1 MGEVDTRDARLA
13 WLEAR
18 HAEDQAT
25 IAALRRELSE
35 ARATLAEL
43 RAAVLELEARLGR
56 DSSNSDKPP
65 STDKPTS
72 RRQREKKR
80 RGTGRKPGGQAGHE
94 AHHRQLLP
102 EEKVDEVK
110 PVLPRECSRCGGPV
124 EARQQGP
131 PAHRHQ
137 VWEVPEVKPY
147 VTEWR
152 LLYGYCAGCERWTSG
167 ELPPGVPTGAFGP
180 RLMALVAYMTGL
192 LRLPKRP
199 VQWLWRDVLGVEVA
213 LGSVS
218 KVEGQVSQALAAP
231 VEEARQ
237 YIRRQR
243 GPVHLDDT
251 GWHEG
256 SLRKALWA
264 AATGLVAVFLIAEG
278 RSKKVAQEIMGKDF
292 QGIVVADR
300 ARAHRWLGVERW
312 QLCWSHLQRNFQSW
326 VDRGRE
332 ASEPGK
338 HLVEY
343 TATLFRLLRRVRDGT
358 LRRSTMLRR
367 MDEVRQRVRAVLE
380 EVSVG
385 VDENA
390 ARAAREL
397 LELWKAL
404 WTFMKHEEVPATNNH
419 DERLL
424 RHAVCMRKVSF
435 GTKSSE
441 GSRFIE
447 RALSTVTTLRLQNR
461 PVLSFLTQ
469 AVESWLH
476 GQSAPSLLPPLAPGR
491 YATA

>member
-1 MGEVDTRDARLA
+1 
-13 WLEAR
+13 
-18 HAEDQAT
+18 
-25 IAALRRELSE
+25 
-35 ARATLAEL
+35 
-43 RAAVLELEARLGR
+43 
-56 DSSNSDKPP
+56 
-65 STDKPTS
+65 
-72 RRQREKKR
+72 
-80 RGTGRKPGGQAGHE
+80 
-94 AHHRQLLP
+94 
-102 EEKVDEVK
+102 
-110 PVLPRECSRCGGPV
+110 
-124 EARQQGP
+124 
-131 PAHRHQ
+131 
-137 VWEVPEVKPY
+137 VKPY

>member
-1 MGEVDTRDARLA
+1 MREVDPRDGRIAQ
-13 WLEAR
+13 LEAQ
-18 HAEDQAT
+18 HAEDQASL
-25 IAALRRELSE
+25 AALRRELAE
-35 ARATLAEL
+35 ARATIAEL
-43 RAAVLELEARLGR
+43 RATVAELKARLGR
-56 DSSNSDKPP
+56 DSSNSDQPP
-65 STDKPTS
+65 STDRPGS
-72 RRQREKKR
+72 RGRREKKR
-80 RGTGRKPGGQAGHE
+80 RGTGRKPGGQVGHE

-110 PVLPRECSRCGGPV
+110 EVLARECSGCGGRV
-124 EARQQGP
+124 EAREEGP

-137 VWEVPEVKPY
+137 VWEVPEVKPH

-152 LLYGYCAGCERWTSG
+152 LLYGYCAGCERWTRR
-167 ELPPGVPTGAFGP
+167 ELPPGVPPGAFGP

-199 VQWLWRDVLGVEVA
+199 VQWLLRDVLGVEVA

-218 KVEGQVSQALAAP
+218 KVEEQVSQALAAP

-237 YIRRQR
+237 YIRGQR

-256 SLRKALWA
+256 AQRKALWA
-264 AATGLVAVFLIAEG
+264 AATGAVAVFLIAKG
-278 RSKKVAQEIMGKDF
+278 RSKQVAQEILGKDF
-292 QGIVVADR
+292 QGIAVTDR
-300 ARAHRWLGVERW
+300 ARAHWWLGVERW

-332 ASEPGK
+332 ASEPGR
-338 HLVEY
+338 HLLEY

-358 LRRSTMLRR
+358 LRRSTLLRR
-367 MDEVRQRVRAVLE
+367 MDEVRQRIRVLLE
-380 EVSVG
+380 EVGGCVE
-385 VDENA
+385 ENA
-390 ARAAREL
+390 ARSAREL
-397 LELWKAL
+397 LALWKAL
-404 WTFMKHEEVPATNNH
+404 WTFMRREDVPATNNH

-435 GTKSSE
+435 GTKSPE

-461 PVLSFLTQ
+461 PVLPFLTQ
-469 AVESWLH
+469 AVEAWLH
-476 GQSAPSLLPPLAPGR
+476 GQSAPSLLPPLAPGLH
-491 YATA
+491 AAA

>member
-1 MGEVDTRDARLA
+1 MGEVALRDARIA
-13 WLEAR
+13 QLEAQ

-25 IAALRRELSE
+25 IAALRRELAE
-35 ARATLAEL
+35 ARATIDEL
-43 RAAVLELEARLGR
+43 RATVAELKARLGR

-65 STDKPTS
+65 STDKPGS
-72 RRQREKKR
+72 RRRQEKKHR
-80 RGTGRKPGGQAGHE
+80 RTGRKPGGQVGHE

-110 PVLPRECSRCGGPV
+110 PVLPRECSECGGPV
-124 EARQQGP
+124 EARQEGP

-137 VWEVPEVKPY
+137 VWEVPEVKPH

-152 LLYGYCAGCERWTSG
+152 LVYGYCAGCKRWTRG
-167 ELPPGVPTGAFGP
+167 ELPRGVPTGAFGP

-192 LRLPKRP
+192 LRLSKRP
-199 VQWLWRDVLGVEVA
+199 VQWLLRDVLGVEVA

-218 KVEGQVSQALAAP
+218 KVEAQVSQALATP

-237 YIRRQR
+237 YIRNQR

-256 SLRKALWA
+256 TWRKALWA

-278 RSKKVAQEIMGKDF
+278 RLKKVAQEILGKDF
-292 QGIVVADR
+292 QGIAVTDR
-300 ARAHRWLGVERW
+300 ARAHWWLGMERW
-312 QLCWSHLQRNFQSW
+312 QLCWSHLQRNFQNW
-326 VDRGRE
+326 VDSGRE

-338 HLVEY
+338 LLLEY
-343 TATLFRLLRRVRDGT
+343 TAELFRLLRRVRDGT
-358 LRRSTMLRR
+358 LQRSTMLRR
-367 MDEVRQRVRAVLE
+367 MDEVRQRVRELLE
-380 EVSVG
+380 QVRG
-385 VDENA
+385 CADGNA
-390 ARAAREL
+390 ARSASEL

-404 WTFMKHEEVPATNNH
+404 WTFMHREDVPATNNH

-435 GTKSSE
+435 GTKSPE

-461 PVLSFLTQ
+461 PVLPFLTQ
-469 AVESWLH
+469 AIEAWLN
-476 GQSAPSLLPPLAPGR
+476 GQSPPSLLPPFTPGLH
-491 YATA
+491 ASA

>member
-1 MGEVDTRDARLA
+1 MGEVDPRDTRIAQ
-13 WLEAR
+13 LEAQ

-25 IAALRRELSE
+25 IAALRRELAE
-35 ARATLAEL
+35 ARAIIAEL
-43 RAAVLELEARLGR
+43 RATVAELKARLGR

-65 STDKPTS
+65 STDRPGS
-72 RRQREKKR
+72 RRRREKKR
-80 RGTGRKPGGQAGHE
+80 RGTGRKPGGQVGHE

-110 PVLPRECSRCGGPV
+110 PVLPRECSGCGGPV
-124 EARQQGP
+124 EARQEGP

-137 VWEVPEVKPY
+137 VWEVPEVKPH
-147 VTEWR
+147 VTEWQ
-152 LLYGYCAGCERWTSG
+152 LLYGYCVRCQRWTQG
-167 ELPPGVPTGAFGP
+167 ELPEGVPTGAFGP

-199 VQWLWRDVLGVEVA
+199 VQWLLRDVLGVEVA

-218 KVEGQVSQALAAP
+218 KVEAQVSQALAGP

-237 YIRRQR
+237 YIRNQR

-251 GWHEG
+251 GWKEG
-256 SLRKALWA
+256 PQRKALWA

-278 RSKKVAQEIMGKDF
+278 RRKTVAQEILGKGF
-292 QGIVVADR
+292 QGIAVTDR
-300 ARAHRWLGVERW
+300 ARAHWWLGVERW

-332 ASEPGK
+332 AREPGK
-338 HLVEY
+338 HLLEY

-358 LRRSTMLRR
+358 LQRGTMQRR
-367 MDEVRQRVRAVLE
+367 MDEVRQHV
-380 EVSVG
+380 
-385 VDENA
+385 
-390 ARAAREL
+390 REL
-397 LELWKAL
+397 LEQVRVCADETAAWSASELLWQWKAL
-404 WTFMKHEEVPATNNH
+404 WTFMYREDVPATNNH

-435 GTKSSE
+435 GTKSPE

-461 PVLSFLTQ
+461 PVLPFLTL
-469 AVESWLH
+469 AVEAWLH
-476 GQSAPSLLPPLAPGR
+476 GHRAPSLLPSPAPGLHV
-491 YATA
+491 AA